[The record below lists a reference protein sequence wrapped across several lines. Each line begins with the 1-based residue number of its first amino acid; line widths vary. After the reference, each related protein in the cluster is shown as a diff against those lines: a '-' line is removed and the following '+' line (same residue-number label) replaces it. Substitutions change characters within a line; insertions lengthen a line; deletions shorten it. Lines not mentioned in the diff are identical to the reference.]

1 MLNAALSVQD
11 AHAKALA
18 SFLFR
23 EIVEDAHEKYNIFQ
37 EDMKELRVWNGMI
50 RRKRSSWRKKWM
62 CCAPLLNRELPPARF
77 GGAPGG
83 VLISFNPWGRQG
95 RWVQSFMRN
104 FSDSLTADN
113 VELVFVVFNK
123 LYNSAVLVCELEFNI
138 NASVFVNINCVDQ
151 LDEQTARE

>member
-83 VLISFNPWGRQG
+83 VLISFNPPAPRALPAPQAAPQAPPEPLEPRAPPAQPALPAPRG
-95 RWVQSFMRN
+95 QSYMRN
-104 FSDSLTADN
+104 
-113 VELVFVVFNK
+113 
-123 LYNSAVLVCELEFNI
+123 
-138 NASVFVNINCVDQ
+138 
-151 LDEQTARE
+151 R

>member
-1 MLNAALSVQD
+1 MIPAVRPVLLGLRVPP
-11 AHAKALA
+11 
-18 SFLFR
+18 
-23 EIVEDAHEKYNIFQ
+23 
-37 EDMKELRVWNGMI
+37 ELRDLLVPPVPPGLPV
-50 RRKRSSWRKKWM
+50 RLDQLARQ
-62 CCAPLLNRELPPARF
+62 APTAARAPP
-77 GGAPGG
+77 G
-83 VLISFNPWGRQG
+83 L
-95 RWVQSFMRN
+95 WVQSFMRN

>member
-83 VLISFNPWGRQG
+83 VLISFNPLALRAAASSSRMLW
-95 RWVQSFMRN
+95 
-104 FSDSLTADN
+104 AA
-113 VELVFVVFNK
+113 EAVVF
-123 LYNSAVLVCELEFNI
+123 STGRTVRVWA
-138 NASVFVNINCVDQ
+138 
-151 LDEQTARE
+151 